1 MSVRK
6 SRISPFDMNSH
17 FQTVTSPSGLG
28 HGVHASSEKES
39 NLMYSQLK
47 HLYEARLETLAQ
59 GISDAFRLVQSD
71 ELIDTMRQDMTSEE
85 YVNQRVRE
93 IIEECINSNREALME
108 QLSQQ
113 IVDLHLEYGRLENEN
128 VKVNINFVIMKKV
141 ILFDSF

>member
-6 SRISPFDMNSH
+6 SHISPFDMNSH
-17 FQTVTSPSGLG
+17 YQALGTPSGLRLG
-28 HGVHASSEKES
+28 GVHASSEKES

-47 HLYEARLETLAQ
+47 HLYDARVEALTQ
-59 GISDAFRLVQSD
+59 GIRDAFCLVQND
-71 ELIDTMRQDMTSEE
+71 ELIETMRQDLTSEE

-113 IVDLHLEYGRLENEN
+113 IVDLHLQFGKLENEN
-128 VKVNINFVIMKKV
+128 IRVNRNFVIMKKV
-141 ILFDSF
+141 I